1 MQYFR
6 TLLECQ
12 NKIREYEREDA
23 QLGKQMDV
31 YEDRGL
37 VGSLCFAFHEAE
49 DIDHEKFLIWKK
61 MREMRGLPPAYT
73 RARGGRS

>member
-12 NKIREYEREDA
+12 NKLHEYDREDA
-23 QLGKQMDV
+23 QLGKQMGV
-31 YEDRGL
+31 YEDCGL
-37 VGSLCFAFHEAE
+37 IGSLCFAFYEAE
-49 DIDHEKFLIWKK
+49 DISHKGHLVWKR
-61 MREMRGLPPAYT
+61 MRELRGLPPAYT